1 MDNTENISF
10 GLRIKDLR
18 KTLEMTQSDFAVR
31 IGLTQNTI
39 TKYNNILNEIK
50 NRIKNNLRDIS
61 KYETKIKN
69 TKNNLEKESYKIL
82 VISLKN
88 ETSFLENIIKEE
100 EQNERETGNTKT
112 V

>member
-1 MDNTENISF
+1 MDFTKLNVE
-10 GLRIKDLR
+10 
-18 KTLEMTQSDFAVR
+18 FANM
-31 IGLTQNTI
+31 QNTI
-39 TKYNNILNEIK
+39 TKYNSLLSEIK
-50 NRIKNNLRDIS
+50 NRIRNNLRDIS

-88 ETSFLENIIKEE
+88 ETTFLESIIKEE
-100 EQNERETGNTKT
+100 ETNERESGTTKT